1 MSVRKLVVL
10 GTASQIPTR
19 QRNQTGFFLKWD
31 DEGFLIDP
39 GEGTQRQMTRFGVAA
54 SSITK
59 ILISHFHGDH
69 CLGLPGVIQRI
80 SLDRV
85 QHPIDIFYPASGQ
98 VYFERLLKPVIYFE
112 SATINPHPVENPGV
126 IFDQPNLVIRALPLK
141 HSVDVWGFRIE
152 EKEGSTLQPKK
163 LKAAGISGH
172 DVKKLLENG
181 KIEINGK
188 LIHLSEVSI
197 SKPGQTVSIV
207 LDTRSCP
214 NAYKL
219 SESADLLICES
230 TYLSTEKKL
239 AHDYFHLTA
248 SQAAK
253 IAQKSGV
260 KKLVLSHFSQRYTS
274 TEGFLKEAAAIH
286 ADVSV
291 VNDGDEIEVKRPKRK
306 LT

>member
-1 MSVRKLVVL
+1 MSVRKLIVL

-31 DEGFLIDP
+31 DDGFLIDP

-98 VYFERLLKPVIYFE
+98 IYFERLIRPAIFFE
-112 SATINPHPVENPGV
+112 SITINPHPVEDPGE
-126 IFDQPNLVIRALPLK
+126 IFDQKNLTINALPLK
-141 HSVDVWGFRIE
+141 HSVDVWGYRIE
-152 EKEGSTLQPKK
+152 EKASATLQPKK
-163 LKAAGISGH
+163 LKAAGIEGP
-172 DVKKLLENG
+172 DVKELLEKG
-181 KIEINGK
+181 EIG
-188 LIHLSEVSI
+188 ISDRIVHLSEVSI
-197 SKPGQTVSIV
+197 SKPGQTVSII

-219 SESADLLICES
+219 AQSADLLICES
-230 TYLSTEKKL
+230 TYLTSEKKL
-239 AHDYFHLTA
+239 AHEYFHLTA
-248 SQAAK
+248 AQAAN

-260 KKLVLSHFSQRYTS
+260 RKLVLSHYSQRYT
-274 TEGFLKEAAAIH
+274 TTAGFLEEAGAFH
-286 ADVSV
+286 PDVSV
-291 VNDGDEIEVKRPKRK
+291 VNDGDEIEIKRPRRV
-306 LT
+306 LA